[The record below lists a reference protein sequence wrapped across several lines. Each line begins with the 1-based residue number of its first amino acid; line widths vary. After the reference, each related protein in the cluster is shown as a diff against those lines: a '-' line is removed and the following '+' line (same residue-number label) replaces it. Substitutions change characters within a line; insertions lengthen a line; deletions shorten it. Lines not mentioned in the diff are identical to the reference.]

1 MTTKEKIIQLLSE
14 NKDEFVSGED
24 LALKL
29 SLSRAA
35 VWKAIKALESDGY
48 KIEAVTNRGYRIC
61 ALPDKLDLRT
71 LAAVSGLEP
80 GQVMLFDSIDST
92 NKEAKRRIVEGAKL
106 HKTLFAAEEQTAG
119 RGRLERKFL
128 SPAKKGVYF
137 TLVYCPKTQVNPA
150 VMTSA
155 AAVSVC
161 QAVEELYKTGCSV
174 KWVNDIFS
182 GGKKI
187 AGILTEGIT
196 NFESGTIDAIIV
208 GIGINV
214 LKNEFDGP
222 LSKVAG
228 SIEDACSAN
237 RIECNPAQNNKSEL
251 IGKVVNKLIQFYDS
265 FYDSTDAKKSED
277 AVKRMLD
284 EYRRRSF
291 LIDKKVNVNPVAGTE
306 GKMYRALVRA
316 IDNQAGLVVELED
329 GSRKTLYSGEVSLK
343 SDEFVC

>member
-61 ALPDKLDLRT
+61 ALPDKLDPGT
-71 LAAVSGLEP
+71 LAAASGLER
-80 GQVMLFDSIDST
+80 GQVIIFDSIDST

-106 HKTLFAAEEQTAG
+106 HKTLFAAEKQTAG

-161 QAVEELYKTGCSV
+161 QAVEELYKTDCSV

-196 NFESGTIDAIIV
+196 NFES
-208 GIGINV
+208 
-214 LKNEFDGP
+214 
-222 LSKVAG
+222 
-228 SIEDACSAN
+228 
-237 RIECNPAQNNKSEL
+237 
-251 IGKVVNKLIQFYDS
+251 
-265 FYDSTDAKKSED
+265 
-277 AVKRMLD
+277 
-284 EYRRRSF
+284 
-291 LIDKKVNVNPVAGTE
+291 
-306 GKMYRALVRA
+306 
-316 IDNQAGLVVELED
+316 
-329 GSRKTLYSGEVSLK
+329 
-343 SDEFVC
+343 

>member
-71 LAAVSGLEP
+71 LAEVSGLEP
-80 GQVMLFDSIDST
+80 GQVIIFDSIDST
-92 NKEAKRRIVEGAKL
+92 NKEAKRRIVEGEGAKL

-137 TLVYCPKTQVNPA
+137 TLVYCPQTQVIPA

-196 NFESGTIDAIIV
+196 NFETGRIESAVI
-208 GIGINV
+208 GIGVNIKPSNKIKKSAA
-214 LKNEFDGP
+214 KNIAGFLTQAPRIADAPETKGLPTRARFISEIAGQVFKILDEP
-222 LSKVAG
+222 VKKVMA
-228 SIEDACSAN
+228 EY
-237 RIECNPAQNNKSEL
+237 KSLMFL
-251 IGKVVNKLIQFYDS
+251 IGKKLTVHPLIGDNKTAYNA
-265 FYDSTDAKKSED
+265 T
-277 AVKRMLD
+277 AVDLD
-284 EYRRRSF
+284 
-291 LIDKKVNVNPVAGTE
+291 KN
-306 GKMYRALVRA
+306 
-316 IDNQAGLVVELED
+316 AGLIVKLPN
-329 GSRKTLYSGEVSLK
+329 GTKKTLSSGEVTLHNS
-343 SDEFVC
+343 

>member
-1 MTTKEKIIQLLSE
+1 MTTKEKIIQLLSK
-14 NKDEFVSGED
+14 NIDEFVSGED

-29 SLSRAA
+29 KVSRAA
-35 VWKAIKALESDGY
+35 IWKAVKALESDGY

-61 ALPDKLDLRT
+61 SLPDKLDRQI
-71 LAAVSGLEP
+71 LAEAAGLSAN
-80 GQVMLFDSIDST
+80 QIIVFDTIDST

-106 HKTLFAAEEQTAG
+106 HKTLFAAEEQSAG
-119 RGRLERKFL
+119 RGRLERKFV

-137 TLVYCPKTQVNPA
+137 TLVYCPKTQVIPA

-161 QAVEELYKTGCSV
+161 QAVEELYKTECSV
-174 KWVNDIFS
+174 KWVNDIFT

-187 AGILTEGIT
+187 AGILTEGIA
-196 NFESGTIDAIIV
+196 NFESGSIDAIIV

-228 SIEDACSAN
+228 SIEEACSTN
-237 RIECNPAQNNKSEL
+237 RIEFDPDKNQKSEL
-251 IGKVVNKLIQFYDS
+251 IGKVVNKLIRFYDS
-265 FYDSTDAKKSED
+265 FYDSKDAKKSEE
-277 AVKRMLD
+277 AVAQMMD

-291 LIDKKVNVNPVAGTE
+291 LIDKKVNVNPVAGTD
-306 GKMYRALVRA
+306 GKVYKALVKA
-316 IDNQAGLVVELED
+316 IDNQAGLVVELAD
-329 GSRKTLYSGEVSLK
+329 GSQKTLYSGEVSLK